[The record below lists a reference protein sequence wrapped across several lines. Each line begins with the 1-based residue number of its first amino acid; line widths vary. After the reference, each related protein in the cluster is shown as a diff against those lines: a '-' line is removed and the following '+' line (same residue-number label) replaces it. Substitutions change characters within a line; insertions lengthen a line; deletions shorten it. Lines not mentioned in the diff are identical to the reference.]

1 MDLLYVYTT
10 RGVAFSKF
18 CLGGIHS
25 KSTTG
30 STPSAIEHA
39 ATENV
44 KDIIII
50 SFTSYRHCPACT
62 QTDTFG
68 YMEALNSQRFILQ

>member
-18 CLGGIHS
+18 CLGGIPS

-30 STPSAIEHA
+30 SAPSAIEHT
-39 ATENV
+39 ATEKI
-44 KDIIII
+44 KDIMIII
-50 SFTSYRHCPACT
+50 SFVGYRHCPACT
-62 QTDTFG
+62 QTGAFG
-68 YMEALNSQRFILQ
+68 YMEALNSQ